1 MRNKVIYAS
10 SIGNALE
17 FFDFILYGAF
27 FNVIASVFFPVQNE
41 TMSLLMS
48 LGGFC
53 VGFLMRP
60 FGALIFGY
68 FGDVFGR
75 QKTLAVSIFLMGIPT
90 LLIGVLPG
98 YHQIGIIAPILI
110 VTGRLIQGICI
121 GGEYTGAF
129 IFASEHAQKNPGFIG
144 GIITA
149 SCGIGAFAATGFSVL
164 AGSPDLPEWVWRI
177 PFLLGSLVSFFGYY
191 IRRNLSETP
200 AFLNTFSTA
209 SVPILKTIQIR
220 KPACLLSF
228 TLGALVGAL
237 VYTVFGFLNVYVVRY
252 VFLPLSTAISINL
265 IAILFFVISS
275 PFLGILYDRTPSFSF
290 LRITSYLLFFSMI
303 PIFWLIS
310 SPIPSLILLGEVLLS
325 LCTAAIAGTG
335 LAVMQKL
342 FPVKERYSG
351 ISFFFN
357 LGMGILGGTAPV
369 IYLEAIDGLKESL
382 YFPAYYIM
390 CLISMF
396 YGALLLSNYRNPKK
410 KEKSEEF
417 AEIISIPR
425 EPYFPLELLEKEEE
439 RKKMT
444 HIG

>member
-1 MRNKVIYAS
+1 MRNKAVYAS
-10 SIGNALE
+10 SIGNAFE

-27 FNVIASVFFPVQNE
+27 FKVIASVFFPIQNE

-48 LGGFC
+48 FGGFGA
-53 VGFLMRP
+53 GFVMRP

-75 QKTLAVSIFLMGIPT
+75 QKTLSISIFLMGFPT
-90 LLIGVLPG
+90 FLIGVLPG
-98 YHQIGIIAPILI
+98 YHQIGIIAPLLI
-110 VTGRLIQGICI
+110 VGGRLIQGICI
-121 GGEYTGAF
+121 GGEYTGSF

-149 SCGIGAFAATGFSVL
+149 SCGVGAFAATGFSFL
-164 AGSPDLPEWVWRI
+164 SNLPDIPEWAWRI
-177 PFLLGSLVSFFGYY
+177 PFLLGSCVSIMGYY
-191 IRRNLSETP
+191 IRRKLSETP

-209 SVPILKTIQIR
+209 SVPILKTIRLR

-228 TLGALVGAL
+228 TIGALIGAL

-252 VFLPLSTAISINL
+252 VFLPLSTAATINL
-265 IAILFFVISS
+265 AAILIFVISS
-275 PFLGILYDRTPSFSF
+275 PFLGILYDRIHSFSF
-290 LRITSYLLFFSMI
+290 LRVVSYLLFFSMI

-310 SPIPSLILLGEVLLS
+310 SPFPGLILLGEILLS
-325 LCTAAIAGTG
+325 LCTATIAGTG
-335 LAVMQKL
+335 LALMQGL

-369 IYLEAIDGLKESL
+369 IYIEAIDGLKESL

-390 CLISMF
+390 FLVSLF
-396 YGALLLSNYRNPKK
+396 YGALLLSNAAHKK
-410 KEKSEEF
+410 SIKETEKDATDEDF
-417 AEIISIPR
+417 FTQGGKDR
-425 EPYFPLELLEKEEE
+425 EKEGKIVYG
-439 RKKMT
+439 R
-444 HIG
+444 